1 MEKEFVRNLV
11 HRREGVLITDEE
23 IENQFGA
30 WKERE
35 EYFTRTGIFEPVGK
49 FL

>member
-1 MEKEFVRNLV
+1 MKDFVKNLV

-23 IENQFGA
+23 IEKQYSA
-30 WKERE
+30 WEERE
-35 EYFTRTGIFEPVGK
+35 EYFNKTGIFEPVGK